1 MDTISTGIG
10 GALLA
15 RALPER
21 WRGPSGLG
29 VVVFA
34 SVVPDADVVADFFL
48 DELGRIAQHRS
59 FTHSLLGVVV
69 MAPLGA
75 LVARRLGKD
84 KNYGRLLGLMTYGLL
99 WHLVTDL
106 GTSWGTQ
113 VFYPFSRE
121 RAVWDWM
128 FIIDFIF
135 TSILLLPLVLAWIY
149 RDRGLAMKR
158 GAASWAALTA
168 FTALMISWAAPFF
181 DLSFQWRL
189 FALLSA
195 ALVALFLLPALGGW
209 GFRIPGATFARLGV
223 VALVAYYTLCASSH
237 YAALKRVEALAPT
250 ASGTPTAVAAIPQPL
265 SPLRWSGLVR
275 TRAGIYQNWFSL
287 AEPETPPFEFFR
299 SENNDWVLRAEK
311 LPEVQTY
318 LWFAR
323 FPVARYRPAGSLPG
337 RTRAGAEAGDTAL
350 PGDKARETGGGAYH
364 IVEWSDRRFNSW
376 RRRRPAFAFRV
387 IFNDRGEVLE
397 VGFDED

>member
-21 WRGPSGLG
+21 WRGPSGAG

-99 WHLVTDL
+99 WHLFTDL

-121 RAVWDWM
+121 RVVWDWM

-135 TSILLLPLVLAWIY
+135 TAILLLPLVLAWVY
-149 RDRGLAMKR
+149 RDRNLAWKR
-158 GAASWAALTA
+158 GGASWVALTA
-168 FTALMISWAAPFF
+168 FTALMIAWAAPFF
-181 DLSFQWRL
+181 GLGFQWKL
-189 FALLSA
+189 FALVSA
-195 ALVALFLLPALGGW
+195 GLAALFLLPALGGW
-209 GFRIPGATFARLGV
+209 GFRIPSATFARIGV
-223 VALVAYYTLCASSH
+223 AALVAYYALCASSH
-237 YAALKRVEALAPT
+237 YAAIKRVEALAPT
-250 ASGTPTAVAAIPQPL
+250 ASGTPIAVAAIPQPL
-265 SPLRWSGLVR
+265 SPLRWSGLAR
-275 TRAGIYQNWFSL
+275 TREGIYQNWFGL
-287 AEPETPPFEFFR
+287 LEPETPPFEFFP
-299 SENNDWVLRAEK
+299 SENNDWVMRAVK

-323 FPVARYRPAGSLPG
+323 FPVARYREEPG
-337 RTRAGAEAGDTAL
+337 R
-350 PGDKARETGGGAYH
+350 H
-364 IVEWSDRRFNSW
+364 IVELSDRRFNSW

-387 IFNDRGEVLE
+387 MFDNRGEVLE
-397 VGFDED
+397 AGFDED